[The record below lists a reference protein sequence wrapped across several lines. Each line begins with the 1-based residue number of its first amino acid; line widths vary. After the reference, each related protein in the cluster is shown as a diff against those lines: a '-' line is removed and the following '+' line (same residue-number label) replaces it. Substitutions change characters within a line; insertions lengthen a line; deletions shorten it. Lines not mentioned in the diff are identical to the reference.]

1 MNNMDIAVFIEKFAE
16 AIEIEDSSLITSDT
30 VFREL
35 DEWDSLTY
43 LSVIAFLDEEFN
55 VQIENAEFKELTTIQ
70 DLYDRVTR

>member
-1 MNNMDIAVFIEKFAE
+1 MDIVAFIEKFAE
-16 AIEIEDSSLITSDT
+16 AIEIEDSSMITLDT

-55 VQIENAEFKELTTIQ
+55 VQIENAEFEKLTTIQ
-70 DLYDRVTR
+70 DLYDRVTK

>member
-1 MNNMDIAVFIEKFAE
+1 MDITVFIEKFAE

>member
-1 MNNMDIAVFIEKFAE
+1 MDITVFIEKFAE
-16 AIEIEDSSLITSDT
+16 AIEIEDSSMITPAT
-30 VFREL
+30 IFREL

-70 DLYDRVTR
+70 DLYNRATK